1 MRYSEFEELFS
12 AKRMQKYLAACNN
25 DTRRAMTL
33 YRYNLKLSQE
43 MFTIISC
50 FEVVL
55 RNRIDKEM
63 VSQRGNDWLRD
74 AILPNGALY
83 YDRRVENTRK
93 IIEKAYNGLM
103 REGNYSHSKLLS
115 EMEFG
120 VWKYMFSNAAYALM
134 GQRLLRIFPNKPT
147 SSRQHRYDNTYV
159 FQELDYINKLR
170 NRIAHHEPIC
180 FARPNAVIDT
190 SYVLNQYARMMKL
203 FQWMNVDG
211 ASLVYG
217 LDHVGNVSG
226 KVMCI

>member
-1 MRYSEFEELFS
+1 MKYEEFEELFS
-12 AKRMQKYLAACNN
+12 AKRMKKYLQACGG

-55 RNRIDKEM
+55 RNRIDVQM
-63 VSQRGNDWLRD
+63 VDHLGTDWLRD

-120 VWKYMFSNAAYALM
+120 VWKYMFSNATYALM
-134 GQRLLRIFPNKPT
+134 GQILLRIFPNKPKST
-147 SSRQHRYDNTYV
+147 RQCRYDNTYI

-180 FARPNAVIDT
+180 FARPNPVIDT
-190 SYVLNQYARMMKL
+190 NYVINQYARMMRL
-203 FQWMNVDG
+203 FNWMNVDG
-211 ASLVYG
+211 PSLVYG
-217 LDHVGNVSG
+217 LDHVAQVSG